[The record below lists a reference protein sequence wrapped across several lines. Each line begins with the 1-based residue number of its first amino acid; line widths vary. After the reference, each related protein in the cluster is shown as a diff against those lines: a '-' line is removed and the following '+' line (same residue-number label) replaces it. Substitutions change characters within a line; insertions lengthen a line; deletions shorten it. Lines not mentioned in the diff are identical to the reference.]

1 MGALCQY
8 TTSPVSFVKNTK
20 FVKRGNLWKLLGN
33 IYLASLEGSLP
44 RSVILGEARR
54 FPDSVHIR
62 EEFLFRSTLWG
73 FRMAANSNLPQ
84 NAVTLRAQAI

>member
-1 MGALCQY
+1 MGALCQC

-20 FVKRGNLWKLLGN
+20 FVKGGNLWKLSGN
-33 IYLASLEGSLP
+33 ISLASLEGSLP

-54 FPDSVHIR
+54 FPDSAHIR
-62 EEFLFRSTLWG
+62 EFLFRGTLWG

-84 NAVTLRAQAI
+84 NAVTLRALAI

>member
-1 MGALCQY
+1 MGALCQC

-33 IYLASLEGSLP
+33 ISLASLEGSLP
-44 RSVILGEARR
+44 RSVIFGEARR
-54 FPDSVHIR
+54 FSESAHTR

-73 FRMAANSNLPQ
+73 FGVAANSNLPQ
-84 NAVTLRAQAI
+84 NAVTLWAQAI

>member
-1 MGALCQY
+1 MGALCQC

-20 FVKRGNLWKLLGN
+20 FVKRGNLWKLSGN
-33 IYLASLEGSLP
+33 ISLVSLEGSLP
-44 RSVILGEARR
+44 RSVILGKARR
-54 FPDSVHIR
+54 FPDSAHIR
-62 EEFLFRSTLWG
+62 EEFLSRSTLWG

>member
-1 MGALCQY
+1 MGALCQC

-20 FVKRGNLWKLLGN
+20 FVKGGNLWKLSGN
-33 IYLASLEGSLP
+33 ISLASLEGSLP

-54 FPDSVHIR
+54 FSDSAHIR
-62 EEFLFRSTLWG
+62 EEVLFRSTLWG
-73 FRMAANSNLPQ
+73 FGMTANSNLPQ

>member
-33 IYLASLEGSLP
+33 ISLASLEGSLP

-54 FPDSVHIR
+54 FSDSAHIR
-62 EEFLFRSTLWG
+62 EEVLFRSTLWG
-73 FRMAANSNLPQ
+73 FGMAANSNLPQ

>member
-8 TTSPVSFVKNTK
+8 TTLPVSFVKNTK
-20 FVKRGNLWKLLGN
+20 FVKRGKLWKLLGN
-33 IYLASLEGSLP
+33 ISLASLECSLP
-44 RSVILGEARR
+44 RPVILGEARR
-54 FPDSVHIR
+54 FSDSAHIR

-73 FRMAANSNLPQ
+73 FGVAANSNLPQ

>member
-20 FVKRGNLWKLLGN
+20 FVWRGNLWKLLGN
-33 IYLASLEGSLP
+33 ISLASLEGSLP
-44 RSVILGEARR
+44 RSVILGEAR
-54 FPDSVHIR
+54 FSDSAHIR
-62 EEFLFRSTLWG
+62 EDFLFRSTLWG
-73 FRMAANSNLPQ
+73 FGVAANSNLPQ